1 MRVITDLPRAIEPA
15 ALAGKARDTL
25 SLSWEERRW
34 TRKRVTTTG
43 GREVA
48 LALPT
53 GSVLEPGAI
62 LAVEEDWYL
71 AVEARPEA
79 VLACFPSS
87 HPEALRIAFDVG
99 NRHFTLAVEDGAL
112 VVPDDPAMSQLL
124 SRLGVRWERRETVYA
139 PLGGGGDD

>member
-1 MRVITDLPRAIEPA
+1 MIVITDPPRAVEPA

-25 SLSWEERRW
+25 RLTWEERRW

-62 LAVEEDWYL
+62 LAVEEGWYL
-71 AVEARPEA
+71 EVEGRPEA
-79 VLACFPSS
+79 VLAAFPST
-87 HPEALRIAFDVG
+87 HPEALRVAFDVG

-124 SRLGVRWERRETVYA
+124 SRLGVRWERRETVYS
-139 PLGGGGDD
+139 PLGGDGDD

>member
-1 MRVITDLPRAIEPA
+1 MTLITDLPRAVEPA

-25 SLSWEERRW
+25 SLTWEERRW

-62 LAVEEDWYL
+62 L

-124 SRLGVRWERRETVYA
+124 SRLGVRWERREAVYA

>member
-1 MRVITDLPRAIEPA
+1 MTVITDLPRAIEPA

-25 SLSWEERRW
+25 SLTWEERRW

-62 LAVEEDWYL
+62 LAVAEDWYL

-79 VLACFPSS
+79 VLACVPSS

-124 SRLGVRWERRETVYA
+124 SRLGVRWERRMSVYA